1 MEDLYMWKDTLMALF
16 NLIDAD
22 HSGFISRNEFS
33 DVLKL
38 LFYGENDSNNVNQ
51 AHIEEVI
58 SAMDFDKDGKID
70 VNEFLESFRIV
81 NVKKQENVHDKPKR
95 KPRRW

>member
-1 MEDLYMWKDTLMALF
+1 NTTIADYALDNTKFQKSQVGIMEDLYMWKDTLMALF
-16 NLIDAD
+16 NLIDSD

-38 LFYGENDSNNVNQ
+38 LFYGENSNSDVNQ
-51 AHIEEVI
+51 AYIEEII

-70 VNEFLESFRIV
+70 VNEFLGKI
-81 NVKKQENVHDKPKR
+81 
-95 KPRRW
+95 